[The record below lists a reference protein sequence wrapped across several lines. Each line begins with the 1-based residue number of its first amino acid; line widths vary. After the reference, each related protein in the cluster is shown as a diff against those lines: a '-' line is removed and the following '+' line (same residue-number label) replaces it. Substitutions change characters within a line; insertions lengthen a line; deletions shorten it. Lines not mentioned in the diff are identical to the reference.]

1 MDKKYLAQ
9 IIATDNEGLQ
19 MISAC
24 TAGAKVKVADI
35 KYLASNKVF
44 LLSIERTKIETDQE
58 DKKVN
63 SICRFDFVDK
73 VKSKNIDQ
81 KNDDLALDL
90 IAIDYL
96 KNKDDYEINLIFD
109 NNVLA
114 DGIELFGYEKGGQ
127 DVLFVINISKMI
139 FQDNGGQTFYSQP
152 TSLKVMQGA
161 TIINE
166 KTFDLQLLNG
176 QTVKCKQLS
185 TRHLKELIKTMEAT
199 TKDRLKRSHKK

>member
-9 IIATDNEGLQ
+9 IIATDYEGLQ

-58 DKKVN
+58 SKKVN
-63 SICRFDFVDK
+63 SICRFNFVDK
-73 VKSKNIDQ
+73 VKSKNINQ
-81 KNDDLALDL
+81 KNNEVALEL

-109 NNVLA
+109 NNAHIALTTET
-114 DGIELFGYEKGGQ
+114 IE
-127 DVLFVINISKMI
+127 V
-139 FQDNGGQTFYSQP
+139 
-152 TSLKVMQGA
+152 
-161 TIINE
+161 
-166 KTFDLQLLNG
+166 
-176 QTVKCKQLS
+176 
-185 TRHLKELIKTMEAT
+185 
-199 TKDRLKRSHKK
+199 RLEDQNKS

>member
-44 LLSIERTKIETDQE
+44 LISIERTKVETDQE
-58 DKKVN
+58 DKKIN

-81 KNDDLALDL
+81 KNDDLSLDL

-109 NNVLA
+109 NNAYIALTA
-114 DGIELFGYEKGGQ
+114 ETIEVRLEDQ
-127 DVLFVINISKMI
+127 
-139 FQDNGGQTFYSQP
+139 
-152 TSLKVMQGA
+152 
-161 TIINE
+161 NE
-166 KTFDLQLLNG
+166 I
-176 QTVKCKQLS
+176 
-185 TRHLKELIKTMEAT
+185 KE
-199 TKDRLKRSHKK
+199 